1 MITLEENFI
10 NFIAQYISVTPEIE
24 QSVISVSKHQQFE
37 KNTIL
42 LEEGKTCKHLYF
54 LVSGSVRTYYYLKG
68 KDITH
73 WVYPSNSLFTS
84 WGSYILQNPSSE
96 YIETTD
102 DCELI
107 SISYDDWQNLY
118 KEHPELERFG
128 RLIMEEQMALIDE
141 FYKGYYFLTAKEKYE
156 LLTNAYPQITQIANL
171 GHIAS
176 MLGISQETLSRIRG
190 K

>member
-1 MITLEENFI
+1 MENFL
-10 NFIAQYISVTPEIE
+10 NFIRNYINPNLDAEKS
-24 QSVISVSKHQQFE
+24 ISEVSKYLQLE

-118 KEHPELERFG
+118 KKHPELERFG

-156 LLTNAYPQITQIANL
+156 LLINAFPQITQIANL

>member
-1 MITLEENFI
+1 MQQFI
-10 NFIAQYISVTPEIE
+10 NYIKNYIQISPSAEKSIISITENKTIE
-24 QSVISVSKHQQFE
+24 KG
-37 KNTIL
+37 TIL
-42 LEEGKTCKHLYF
+42 LKEGKTCKHLYF
-54 LVSGSVRTYYYLKG
+54 LISGSVRTYYYLKG

-84 WGSYILQNPSSE
+84 WGSYILQNPSNE
-96 YIETTD
+96 YIEATD
-102 DCELI
+102 NCEFI
-107 SISYDDWQNLY
+107 SISYNDWQILY
-118 KEHPELERFG
+118 NKHPELERFG

-141 FYKGYYFLTAKEKYE
+141 FYKGYYFLSAKDKYE
-156 LLTNAYPQITQIANL
+156 LLTNAYPQITQIASL